1 TPSGASKHK
10 PPGWTSP
17 SGRHYPSEHQD
28 WEPPHLP
35 HHTLATEDPGQNP
48 YQDPESKQPP
58 DPFPEWHSF
67 VAGHALPA
75 MDTALDTDDKF
86 WAEPLDDP
94 QAEGFLLQCA

>member
-1 TPSGASKHK
+1 
-10 PPGWTSP
+10 
-17 SGRHYPSEHQD
+17 
-28 WEPPHLP
+28 
-35 HHTLATEDPGQNP
+35 P

-86 WAEPLDDP
+86 WPALLNDP
-94 QAEGFLLQCA
+94 IPEGLLVGTARNKAWDTPARERLEVLGSPTPDS